1 MIQTL
6 PFRIG
11 IDLGG
16 TKIEAAILD
25 TQNRVL
31 FRERIS
37 TEATLGHDHILNQIH
52 LIYKQ
57 ACSHIENQP
66 HSLGLG
72 TPGSISLKTGLL
84 KNSNT
89 TCLNGQPLRKMLEQ
103 TLGRTLVIENDAN
116 CFALAEAILG
126 AGKGYELVFGVI
138 LGTGCGGGIVIDGK
152 IRKGPQSI
160 AGEWGH
166 MSIDP
171 NRPLCYCGKK
181 GCVETFISGGGLER
195 QFQLLTKQ
203 TVSAEQI
210 LSLSLK
216 GDPNA
221 KSLIANWHRNTGR
234 SLANVIN
241 VLDPSIIVMGGGLS
255 NEPSLYKEGIE
266 QVRYFVFN
274 DELTTPIIKNSLG
287 DSAGVI
293 GAALLS

>member
-37 TEATLGHDHILNQIH
+37 TEATLGPDHILNQIH

>member
-37 TEATLGHDHILNQIH
+37 TEATLGPDHILNQIH

-234 SLANVIN
+234 SVANVIN
-241 VLDPSIIVMGGGLS
+241 VLDPNIIVMGGGLS

>member
-37 TEATLGHDHILNQIH
+37 TEATLGPDHILNQIH

-234 SLANVIN
+234 SVANVIN
-241 VLDPSIIVMGGGLS
+241 VLDPNIIVMGGGLS

-266 QVRYFVFN
+266 QIRNFVFN
-274 DELTTPIIKNSLG
+274 DELTTPIVKNSLG